1 LRLRR
6 HRCYAV
12 LFAALVWS
20 HLLRRPYHVSDL
32 GHSRRDLS
40 RGVARLRECVG
51 RSSVCDP
58 VVCVHVISELMLGY
72 NALAGTIPDGISL
85 LSSLS

>member
-1 LRLRR
+1 M
-6 HRCYAV
+6 
-12 LFAALVWS
+12 
-20 HLLRRPYHVSDL
+20 
-32 GHSRRDLS
+32 
-40 RGVARLRECVG
+40 
-51 RSSVCDP
+51 CDP